1 MRNNVVKRYVKIC
14 ILVVTCFVLAGCEKK
29 ESEVVL
35 SPVSG
40 VSGESVS
47 VEPNVKTDISD
58 ISDSGTDVNNSTVS
72 NSATYQESV
81 QIDASI
87 IVHVCGAVTIEG
99 VYELPAGSRV
109 VDAVKAAG
117 GFTEDADSAFVNQA
131 AALTDGMKIKIPT
144 VEEVA
149 AGQAS
154 EEVASDASAT
164 GAMVSDGLS
173 SDNSVNAS
181 STDGLVNINTA
192 SKEQLC
198 EIPGIGE
205 SRADSIISYR
215 QEHGR
220 FNSIEDIMQVSGI
233 KEKFFTKIKD
243 YITI

>member
-14 ILVVTCFVLAGCEKK
+14 ILVVTCFVLAGCDKK

-40 VSGESVS
+40 VSAESVS

-58 ISDSGTDVNNSTVS
+58 ISDSSTDVNNSSIS
-72 NSATYQESV
+72 NSATYQESD

-117 GFTEDADSAFVNQA
+117 GFSEDADSAFVNQA
-131 AALTDGMKIKIPT
+131 AALTDGMKIRIPT
-144 VEEVA
+144 VQEVE
-149 AGQAS
+149 AGQNIDN
-154 EEVASDASAT
+154 VADDTSAAET
-164 GAMVSDGLS
+164 MISNGLTADDSGNS
-173 SDNSVNAS
+173 SS
-181 STDGLVNINTA
+181 SDGLVNINTA

-215 QEHGR
+215 QEHGK

-233 KEKFFTKIKD
+233 KEKYFTKIKD